1 MTHYAL
7 IVAGGS
13 GSRMGSA
20 VPKQFL
26 DLGGKPVL
34 VHTLEKFLAYSPEI
48 RLVLVLP
55 EADFDRWNSIKRFL
69 HSITPSLP
77 HPVLVVPGGATRF
90 QSVRNGLGVLSGEGL
105 VAIHDAV
112 RPLVSVEVI
121 RRSFEAAAQFGSGVV
136 TVPAKDS
143 IRQVS
148 ENGSSVALDRA
159 TLRLVQTPQ
168 TFRVSLIKKA
178 FEQAE
183 SPRFTDDASVAEA
196 AGFPIHL
203 VEGSYENLKITTP
216 DDLVVAE
223 ALLR

>member
-1 MTHYAL
+1 MQHYAI

-13 GSRMGSA
+13 GSRMGGA

-26 DLGGKPVL
+26 ELAGKPIL
-34 VHTLEKFLAYSPEI
+34 VHTIEKFLLYSLDI
-48 RLVLVLP
+48 QIILVLP
-55 EADFDRWNSIKRFL
+55 ETDFPRWITLKSSYSLL
-69 HSITPSLP
+69 HSSTLSLLEI
-77 HPVLVVPGGATRF
+77 VGGDTRF
-90 QSVRNGLGVLSGEGL
+90 QSVRNGLACVGGDGL

-121 RRSFEAAAQFGSGVV
+121 GRSFASAAEYSSGIV

-143 IRQVS
+143 IRQIL
-148 ENGSSVALDRA
+148 GKDKTVALDRS

-178 FEQAE
+178 FEQPE
-183 SPRFTDDASVAEA
+183 SPLFTDDASVAEA

-203 VEGSYENLKITTP
+203 VEGAYENIKITTP
-216 DDLVVAE
+216 DDLLVAE
-223 ALLR
+223 ALLRR